1 MENVVNGDLLAF
13 CQDSER
19 LLRFYRSNMD
29 VISPGR
35 IDEISNVFNNQAIA
49 LSGIRNIDSTL
60 IHMRI
65 RNILKRLTEF
75 KSVLFECPR
84 HNICPCFFTYIDNVI
99 LCLNELRHH
108 CYPYHETRYHR

>member
-1 MENVVNGDLLAF
+1 MVTYLRSAKTRKD
-13 CQDSER
+13 
-19 LLRFYRSNMD
+19 LRFYRSNMD
-29 VISPGR
+29 FISPGR

-65 RNILKRLTEF
+65 RNILKRLPEF

-99 LCLNELRHH
+99 STNSNIIVTLTTKHVTIDKVKNN
-108 CYPYHETRYHR
+108 